1 MYNHH
6 PLISSIVLSTVL
18 GITSYLIWYNILRW
32 YNWIIQDLAN
42 QYVDAQVWHFA
53 SAKAPLTLFGASQAV
68 QPAVVGLSQVTR
80 PERFKSGRV
89 AGRRML
95 TFCWGKVMC
104 LNDPT
109 CILNPYPKV
118 PESSCV
124 YRYWMTTWQLCFFA
138 SQNIR
143 RAGTCFKS
151 TVTLPYFEAKDMV
164 CCQHCKNGILN
175 LSNEGKS
182 RYVSMPSFI
191 YRLFDISALVSLT
204 FNALGGWVLFIY
216 NRILI
221 TQVAVANTQ
230 K

>member
-151 TVTLPYFEAKDMV
+151 TVTLPYFEAKTWSVVSIAKMGFSTSQMKASQGMSV
-164 CCQHCKNGILN
+164 C
-175 LSNEGKS
+175 
-182 RYVSMPSFI
+182 PP
-191 YRLFDISALVSLT
+191 LFTDFLT
-204 FNALGGWVLFIY
+204 
-216 NRILI
+216 
-221 TQVAVANTQ
+221 
-230 K
+230 